1 MRLETFFIS
10 STKLIF
16 TKLINVSGS
25 LIKIKARSQWAHFLI
40 LLTSRVICKQQFLYE
55 NEIVQYFK
63 TANAIMLNKTILE
76 SPYEEL

>member
-1 MRLETFFIS
+1 MRLETFLIS

-25 LIKIKARSQWAHFLI
+25 LIKIKARLQWAHFLI

-55 NEIVQYFK
+55 NEIVQYLQNCKCYNVEQDHFRK
-63 TANAIMLNKTILE
+63 PL
-76 SPYEEL
+76 